1 MCYLWDNLEYFTY
14 STYLLI
20 SFLLSPY
27 YIQDGFPGYVQ
38 QLRYLDKDISAKG
51 K

>member
-1 MCYLWDNLEYFTY
+1 MCYLWDNLEYFTS
-14 STYLLI
+14 STYLFI

-27 YIQDGFPGYVQ
+27 YIQDDFQGYAQ